1 MIRISTIFLC
11 LLLAAAAAGRYQA
24 EVAVREART
33 ELRELEEQK
42 AEELR
47 AIQMLRAE
55 VAYLENPDRLAK
67 IARSET
73 ELRPTAQDQSVTAM
87 QLAAILNGNTVVVE
101 ELPPDSEA
109 IKNAIAM
116 AQLASAD

>member
-24 EVAVREART
+24 EVAVREARS
-33 ELRELEEQK
+33 ELRNLEEQK
-42 AEELR
+42 AKELR

-55 VAYLENPDRLAK
+55 VAYLESPDRLAK

-73 ELRPTAQDQSVTAM
+73 ELRPTITSPLCFSIDATASSVVAV
-87 QLAAILNGNTVVVE
+87 LRGPAR
-101 ELPPDSEA
+101 
-109 IKNAIAM
+109 
-116 AQLASAD
+116 